1 MPDFPSHPAPLWV
14 FAYGS
19 LMWNPGFE
27 FVEKRPARLFGYH
40 RALCI
45 YSHVHR
51 GTKDR
56 PGLVLG
62 LDRGGSCKGVAY
74 LIDPNN
80 SDATLNY
87 LRARELV
94 TNVYH
99 EASLEL
105 RFDSGAHIRAVT
117 YIVDKK
123 HVQYT
128 GRLPLERQLE
138 LIRQGNGQS
147 GPNRDYLIA
156 TARHLND
163 LNIHDPKLNWLES
176 QLQNHSP

>member
-1 MPDFPSHPAPLWV
+1 MQNFPAHPTPLWV

-27 FVEKRPARLFGYH
+27 FLEQTPARLFGYH

-62 LDRGGSCKGVAY
+62 LDRGGSCRGLAY
-74 LIDPNN
+74 RIDDEK
-80 SDATLNY
+80 SEDTLNY
-87 LRARELV
+87 LRSRELV

-105 RFDSGAHIRAVT
+105 RLDAGAHVQAVT
-117 YIVDKK
+117 YIVDKN
-123 HVQYT
+123 HIQYA
-128 GRLPLERQLE
+128 GRLPLTRQLE
-138 LIRQGNGQS
+138 LVCQGNGQS

-156 TARHLND
+156 TARHLKD
-163 LNIHDPKLNWLES
+163 LKIRDPKLNWLES
-176 QLQNHSP
+176 QL

>member
-1 MPDFPSHPAPLWV
+1 MQNFPFHPAPLWV

-19 LMWNPGFE
+19 LIWNPGFK
-27 FVEKRPARLFGYH
+27 FLEKNPARLFGYH

-45 YSHVHR
+45 YSHEHR
-51 GTKDR
+51 GTKDQ

-74 LIDPNN
+74 LIEQTK
-80 SDATLNY
+80 SDDTLNY
-87 LRARELV
+87 LRSRELV

-105 RFDSGAHIRAVT
+105 HLDSGARVQAVT
-117 YIVDKK
+117 YIVDKN
-123 HVQYT
+123 HNQYA
-128 GRLPLERQLE
+128 GRLPLERQLQ

-163 LNIHDPKLNWLES
+163 LNIHDPRLNWLDS
-176 QLQNHSP
+176 QLQDHPV